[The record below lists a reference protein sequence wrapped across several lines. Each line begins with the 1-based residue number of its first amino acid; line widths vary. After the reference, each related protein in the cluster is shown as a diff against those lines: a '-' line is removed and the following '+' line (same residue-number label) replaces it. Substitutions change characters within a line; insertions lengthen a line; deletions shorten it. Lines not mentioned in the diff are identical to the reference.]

1 MADTGHY
8 NFALTWRVLSLT
20 RSSFAD
26 TLCVAR
32 RDMAARPTTETST
45 PYHAPVDRVDQ
56 EGTSMF
62 FTSKQ
67 KKIHD
72 QITQYRETV
81 LQCMDAFAGI
91 LKRHCENSDTAI
103 ANSDFNEVHKAESRA
118 DDIRREIEVTMY
130 SKALFPESRGDI
142 LGLLETMDKVP
153 NQAEECVRMIYEQGI
168 SVPEELVP
176 QVARLV
182 EVCVRCVS
190 VMTDAVEQLFSN
202 YRNAAF
208 VIGRIDELETEADH
222 IESSLKRQVF
232 ASDIDGMQKIL
243 LRDLIKGIAALCD
256 RSETVGDRI
265 RIIVAKRSI

>member
-1 MADTGHY
+1 
-8 NFALTWRVLSLT
+8 
-20 RSSFAD
+20 
-26 TLCVAR
+26 
-32 RDMAARPTTETST
+32 
-45 PYHAPVDRVDQ
+45 
-56 EGTSMF
+56 MF

-72 QITQYRETV
+72 QMTQYRETV
-81 LQCMDAFAGI
+81 LQCMDAFADT
-91 LKRHCENSDTAI
+91 LNRYCENPDRAVTR
-103 ANSDFNEVHKAESRA
+103 SDFNEVHKAESRA
-118 DDIRREIEVTMY
+118 DDIRREIEDIMY
-130 SKALFPESRGDI
+130 NKALFPESRGDI

-168 SVPEELVP
+168 SVPKELAP

-208 VIGRIDELETEADH
+208 VVGRIDELETEADH
-222 IESSLKRQVF
+222 IESALKREVF
-232 ASDIDGMQKIL
+232 ASDMDGMRKIL
-243 LRDLIKGIAALCD
+243 LRDLIKGIASLCD

>member
-1 MADTGHY
+1 
-8 NFALTWRVLSLT
+8 
-20 RSSFAD
+20 
-26 TLCVAR
+26 
-32 RDMAARPTTETST
+32 
-45 PYHAPVDRVDQ
+45 
-56 EGTSMF
+56 MF

-67 KKIHD
+67 KRIHD
-72 QITQYRETV
+72 QLAQYRQTV
-81 LQCMDAFAGI
+81 LQCMDAFANT
-91 LKRHCENSDTAI
+91 LKRYCENPDRAVT
-103 ANSDFNEVHKAESRA
+103 NTDFDEVHKAESRA
-118 DDIRREIEVTMY
+118 DDIRCEIEETMY

-168 SVPEELVP
+168 VIPKELASK
-176 QVARLV
+176 VAELV
-182 EVCVRCVS
+182 EVCVRCVIA
-190 VMTDAVEQLFSN
+190 MTDAVEQLFTN
-202 YRNAAF
+202 YRSAAF
-208 VIGRIDELETEADH
+208 VVGKIDELETEADH